1 MGMANSELLDNST
14 MRVADADW
22 NGSLDL
28 PELCIASGPGFTV
41 TDRFPILA
49 VLRNI
54 ACSTHEKSTL
64 SMSCFQFMDPYGK
77 HPPDQYSRM
86 LHWIRK

>member
-54 ACSTHEKSTL
+54 ACLTHEKSTL
-64 SMSCFQFMDPYGK
+64 SNVVFPIYGSVWET
-77 HPPDQYSRM
+77 PP
-86 LHWIRK
+86 